1 MENYLHISKKSS
13 TFAVQFKKH
22 KNTLTLPAHVRN
34 SDLYIDRLREADL
47 ISDFPG
53 DELFIDGL
61 HTMQNHFWNNGVN
74 LEIPVVRVMN
84 TAHFLAAYMF
94 STPCSGDQLEYD
106 ALADDS
112 LGRDRKMFKVA
123 IIVLAAML
131 ARTEGFRARQC
142 RNMLLEN
149 RDPDFDEGVSLYD
162 RFLRS
167 AEKRFAEENFLID
180 THELIRQVNEQQEII
195 AQQKQEI
202 NTLKYTIT
210 TMESKYQQFNIGT
223 QNNNCTQIGEQ
234 YNITYIIQDTQAP
247 SSVSPEFN
255 SGSSSSATDFSPEEI
270 EEFKYIHVSVTDSVE
285 RAQINKMVCNIVRLP
300 RMQQVCDEL
309 YILMKK
315 RKVLCT
321 INPEAMLKELRRIGL
336 PGEDQEGFSQK
347 NFQHYY
353 RTPKID

>member
-1 MENYLHISKKSS
+1 M
-13 TFAVQFKKH
+13 
-22 KNTLTLPAHVRN
+22 PAHVRN

-195 AQQKQEI
+195 SQQKQEI
-202 NTLKYTIT
+202 STLKYTIT
-210 TMESKYQQFNIGT
+210 TMKNQ
-223 QNNNCTQIGEQ
+223 QNNQ
-234 YNITYIIQDTQAP
+234 YNITYNAP
-247 SSVSPEFN
+247 VYNYKGCTFSESHETTNNYYAQQPE
-255 SGSSSSATDFSPEEI
+255 SAPKDRQVEDITPVAEHFKHITRKCINEKRVEAVDAEI
-270 EEFKYIHVSVTDSVE
+270 RAACKGTAEGLWRTLWDNENLGYVSVQSVDATTLYHDIENFYGKLPYSE
-285 RAQINKMVCNIVRLP
+285 RQFRSARS
-300 RMQQVCDEL
+300 
-309 YILMKK
+309 K
-315 RKVLCT
+315 RY
-321 INPEAMLKELRRIGL
+321 KEGTSVDFR
-336 PGEDQEGFSQK
+336 
-347 NFQHYY
+347 
-353 RTPKID
+353 

>member
-1 MENYLHISKKSS
+1 M
-13 TFAVQFKKH
+13 
-22 KNTLTLPAHVRN
+22 PAHVRN
-34 SDLYIDRLREADL
+34 SDLYIDRLREADF

-61 HTMQNHFWNNGVN
+61 HTMQRHFWNNGVN

-84 TAHFLAAYMF
+84 TAHFMAAYMF
-94 STPCSGDQLEYD
+94 STSCSGDQLEYD

-112 LGRDRKMFKVA
+112 LGRDRKMYKVA

-149 RDPDFDEGVSLYD
+149 RDPDFDEGVTLYD

-202 NTLKYTIT
+202 ATLRFTIT
-210 TMESKYQQFNIGT
+210 TMATSKTKPQTIVYNYGT
-223 QNNNCTQIGEQ
+223 YNDIHDNPNSTIYAAPPSEDNLTCPSDSNPEQ
-234 YNITYIIQDTQAP
+234 PVLADILTIPTEGKYSEVRKY
-247 SSVSPEFN
+247 
-255 SGSSSSATDFSPEEI
+255 I
-270 EEFKYIHVSVTDSVE
+270 EERARFDKEFAQYIKTSSRVDLC
-285 RAQINKMVCNIVRLP
+285 KRLTNEFGWFVDDHKLGVNMN
-300 RMQQVCDEL
+300 RNV
-309 YILMKK
+309 KK
-315 RKVLCT
+315 
-321 INPEAMLKELRRIGL
+321 
-336 PGEDQEGFSQK
+336 
-347 NFQHYY
+347 
-353 RTPKID
+353 